1 MDARRARR
9 GRIAVAVRA
18 GAAVL
23 ALAAGGGTARAFE
36 EPQPVALDGGP
47 LGTLHVWAAADGYA
61 YAISGAGRDAL
72 GGDFTSKSLGATM
85 MNTTIEVDKA
95 ASPIG
100 FRLQVGPPNTP
111 TLGKKPDYNESTI
124 YPTGPLF
131 DAYVT
136 AAPSR
141 HVTLS
146 AGHLE
151 ALEGFEE
158 EYDWSNDNVLTTE
171 LVELQM
177 SNTIGVG
184 ADYRRGRLDASVAF
198 GESFDSGVWNT
209 VQGRLAWRL
218 GDDDDDEQ
226 QAVVFG
232 ATNFGRTGPAAH
244 FYGEGATTY
253 SEATVGYGP
262 DSNAP
267 LANSTL
273 LGAFV
278 TMTRGDLTVTPE
290 IQYTY
295 AKVDHRIGLDR
306 FSSNLGAALFATWHF
321 GDTPWSIGS
330 WAEYF
335 ASNGPDAWF
344 LNPRAKGVGV
354 SVTPTWQGRHVFAR
368 ADLGVLHLTQIGD
381 GAGYGAHGT
390 KRTLVMAL
398 VETGLMF

>member
-1 MDARRARR
+1 MLSKRL
-9 GRIAVAVRA
+9 VRVGAGVCSFA
-18 GAAVL
+18 GATL
-23 ALAAGGGTARAFE
+23 FCLMAGAGTARAFE
-36 EPQPVALDGGP
+36 EPKPVTLDGGP
-47 LGTLHVWAAADGYA
+47 LGKLQVWAAANGYA
-61 YAISGAGRDAL
+61 YAISGAGRNAI

-85 MNTTIEVDKA
+85 MNTTIEVDKTA
-95 ASPIG
+95 APIG

-111 TLGKKPDYNESTI
+111 TLGKSPDYNESTI

-136 AAPSR
+136 LAPTR
-141 HVTLS
+141 HFSLS

-158 EYDWSNDNVLTTE
+158 EYDWSNDNVFTTE

-177 SNTIGVG
+177 SNTLGVG
-184 ADYRRGRLDASVAF
+184 AEYRRGRLDAGLVF

-209 VQGRLAWRL
+209 VQGRLAWRF
-218 GDDDDDEQ
+218 GDDGDDEADSGNE
-226 QAVVFG
+226 AVLFG

-244 FYGEGATTY
+244 FYGEGSTTY

-273 LGAFV
+273 LGAYV
-278 TMTRGDLTVTPE
+278 TMTRGNLSVTPE

-295 AKVDHRIGLDR
+295 AKVDHRIGLDQ

-344 LNPRAKGVGV
+344 LNPRSKGVGF
-354 SVTPTWQGRHVFAR
+354 SVTPTWQGEHVFAR
-368 ADLGVLHLTQIGD
+368 ADLGVLPGLFN
-381 GAGYGAHGT
+381 AG
-390 KRTLVMAL
+390 
-398 VETGLMF
+398 F